1 MTTGVISYSGY
12 LFKMMMDT
20 DNTMTSVQRLIE
32 YKKLPPEGIF
42 ETEEK
47 FIITKGLVQMKD
59 LYMRYRQEL
68 DYALKNLNITF
79 QAGMKTGVV
88 GRTGAGKSSLIR
100 VLLRLTNPSRGA
112 IFIDGKD
119 YLQIGLHDLR
129 KQISVIPQSSILFST
144 SLRNNL
150 DPFNEHSDQEIIEVL
165 INTKLESIF
174 DDSKSPNLDIE
185 IHSDKVQLSEGQK
198 QLMCLA
204 RAILRKNKIV
214 MIDEATAN
222 VDNETDKCIQ
232 SHLEERFKDSTVIV
246 IAHRLR
252 TIVDSDWIIV
262 MKGGMYVEEGNPRE
276 LIKIEK
282 SKFLKMI
289 NHTGPEESEYL
300 KSRLSS

>member
-1 MTTGVISYSGY
+1 
-12 LFKMMMDT
+12 MMLDT
-20 DNTMTSVQRLIE
+20 DNYMTSVQRLIE
-32 YKKLPPEGIF
+32 YQKLPCEGIF
-42 ETEEK
+42 KTKES
-47 FIITKGLVQMKD
+47 FQITNGLVQIKD
-59 LYMRYRQEL
+59 LYMKYREEY

-88 GRTGAGKSSLIR
+88 GRTGAGKSSLMQ
-100 VLLRLTNPSRGA
+100 VLLRLTNPSRGTL
-112 IFIDGKD
+112 FIDGKD

-129 KQISVIPQSSILFST
+129 KQISVIPQSSTLFST

-165 INTKLESIF
+165 RNTQLESIF
-174 DDSKSPNLDIE
+174 NDSKIPDLNIE
-185 IHSDKVQLSEGQK
+185 IHSDKVKLSEGQK

-232 SHLEERFKDSTVIV
+232 SHLEERFKESTVIT

-252 TIVDSDWIIV
+252 TIVDSDWVIV
-262 MKGGMYVEEGNPRE
+262 MEGGMCVEEGNPKE
-276 LIKIEK
+276 LIKRKK

-289 NHTGPEESEYL
+289 KHTGPEESEYL